1 MFRLSPRQTLFRSR
15 YERFR
20 WKFSNFAAKQT
31 LTMEQKFG
39 KNSIDIKVLREFC
52 EREGKMVEY
61 RKGEQLEREGDPA
74 RWFGFVTEGCFKYV
88 TYGISDDKEH
98 ITWFSFEGEF
108 AGDYP
113 ACLDGGPALTTIEA
127 MVPTRIIRV
136 SGEQLEREGDP
147 ARWFGFVTEGCFK
160 YVTHGISDD
169 KEHITWFSFEGEFA
183 GDYPACLDGRPS
195 QTTIKAMM
203 PSRMLRVSGEQLVD
217 FFRQDAEKM
226 ELRSVIA
233 EHLLS
238 QARACYLDLHR
249 ATARE
254 RYELL
259 LQRCPGIVE
268 YLDLQD
274 IASFLNV
281 TPKTIS
287 MIRKDITFG
296 KD

>member
-1 MFRLSPRQTLFRSR
+1 
-15 YERFR
+15 
-20 WKFSNFAAKQT
+20 
-31 LTMEQKFG
+31 MEQKFG

-61 RKGEQLEREGDPA
+61 RKGDQLEREGDPA

-88 TYGISDDKEH
+88 TYGISDDREH

-113 ACLDGGPALTTIEA
+113 NCLDGRPAQTTIEA
-127 MVPTRIIRV
+127 MVPTRI
-136 SGEQLEREGDP
+136 
-147 ARWFGFVTEGCFK
+147 
-160 YVTHGISDD
+160 
-169 KEHITWFSFEGEFA
+169 
-183 GDYPACLDGRPS
+183 
-195 QTTIKAMM
+195 
-203 PSRMLRVSGEQLVD
+203 LRVSGEQLMD

-226 ELRSVIA
+226 ELRSIIA
-233 EHLLS
+233 EHILFQFRS
-238 QARACYLDLHR
+238 RYLDLHC

-254 RYELL
+254 RYERL

-268 YLDLQD
+268 HLDLQD

>member
-1 MFRLSPRQTLFRSR
+1 MQAFYGVSYHILNKNAYLCTQSR
-15 YERFR
+15 
-20 WKFSNFAAKQT
+20 K
-31 LTMEQKFG
+31 TMEQKFG
-39 KNSIDIKVLREFC
+39 INSIDIKALREFC

-136 SGEQLEREGDP
+136 SGEQLVKR
-147 ARWFGFVTEGCFK
+147 F
-160 YVTHGISDD
+160 SQD
-169 KEHITWFSFEGEFA
+169 KKSMDLRCLIT
-183 GDYPACLDGRPS
+183 
-195 QTTIKAMM
+195 
-203 PSRMLRVSGEQLVD
+203 
-217 FFRQDAEKM
+217 
-226 ELRSVIA
+226 

-238 QARACYLDLHR
+238 QARARYTDLHR

-268 YLDLQD
+268 HLALQD
-274 IASFLNV
+274 LASFLCI
-281 TPKTIS
+281 TPQMLSK
-287 MIRKDITFG
+287 IRKEISFG
-296 KD
+296 AQK